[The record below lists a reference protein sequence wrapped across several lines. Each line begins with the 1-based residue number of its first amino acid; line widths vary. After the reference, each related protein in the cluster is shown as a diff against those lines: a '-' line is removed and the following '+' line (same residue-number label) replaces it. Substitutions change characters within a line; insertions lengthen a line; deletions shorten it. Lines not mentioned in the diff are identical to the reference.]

1 MLSAHT
7 LPCERD
13 WGHGVDI
20 TEDLRAPVGST
31 ASGILDGLPAAE
43 RRALLA
49 RMRRKHYTKGEVVF
63 HEGDAGDVL
72 HLVVKGHVSLRVSTP
87 QGESAVLRILG
98 PGEMFGEFVLVAPAP
113 RSATVTALDELET
126 MCLGGADFHRLRKQH
141 PYLDALLLDGAIR
154 EIRRLSSAL
163 LDALYLPVRQR
174 VLRRLLEVAAL
185 YGVHDG
191 ESVPLGQS
199 DLAGL
204 AGVTRQTTNR
214 VLAEAQAAGAIKLR
228 RGNVDIIDTA
238 ALRLQAR

>member
-1 MLSAHT
+1 MDD
-7 LPCERD
+7 E
-13 WGHGVDI
+13 
-20 TEDLRAPVGST
+20 LRAPAGST
-31 ASGILDGLPAAE
+31 ASVILDGLSLDE

-49 RMRRKHYTKGEVVF
+49 RMRRKHFAKGEVVF

-72 HLVVKGHVSLRVSTP
+72 HLIVRGHVSLRVATP
-87 QGESAVLRILG
+87 QGESAMLRILG
-98 PGEMFGEFVLVAPAP
+98 PGAMFGEFVLIAPGP
-113 RSATVTALDELET
+113 RSATVTALDAVET
-126 MCLGGADFHRLRKQH
+126 MCLGGSDFHRLRQDH

-174 VLRRLLEVAAL
+174 VLRRLLEVADL
-185 YGVHDG
+185 YDVHDG

-214 VLAEAQAAGAIKLR
+214 VLAEAQTAGAIKLR
-228 RGNVDIIDTA
+228 RGHIDILDTA
-238 ALRLQAR
+238 ALLRHAR